1 MRLTTV
7 LTVSRIF
14 PLHPSIFHSI
24 PVHFNYPT
32 KKNMRNNF
40 IENFWKGWSY
50 IYIPFW
56 RGPPRLSCWKKTW
69 VKMSNLSPP
78 QKNPLDET
86 AGTYVCGPLPWRV
99 PESTCQSWWKFP
111 TGSRKGRTVYLY
123 IYMKNHQNR
132 RNVGTYA
139 SPMIPMGMIENSG
152 VVGGGSERQ
161 LLNKRSVDLKSFS
174 WVMEFLQV
182 FPQHFSCRESKSDF
196 WTIYSRDRAVIQH
209 LRIQNFAKTSVCWR
223 HPKTW
228 TLKKKGIQQKTT
240 KSNNQRLSNVS
251 KLKPSNEARVNHH
264 YTLEN

>member
-1 MRLTTV
+1 MLRLNLNSITILEHTYNHKYSRCVSQPFSQSVAYSLSTPPSFTPFQYTSTTQQ
-7 LTVSRIF
+7 
-14 PLHPSIFHSI
+14 
-24 PVHFNYPT
+24 

-152 VVGGGSERQ
+152 VVGGGGVKDNSWTSEV
-161 LLNKRSVDLKSFS
+161 L
-174 WVMEFLQV
+174 
-182 FPQHFSCRESKSDF
+182 
-196 WTIYSRDRAVIQH
+196 I
-209 LRIQNFAKTSVCWR
+209 
-223 HPKTW
+223 
-228 TLKKKGIQQKTT
+228 
-240 KSNNQRLSNVS
+240 
-251 KLKPSNEARVNHH
+251 
-264 YTLEN
+264 